1 MSVSSVSL
9 EMVVLSHHKPII
21 KVKSQGSESVG
32 ARVAHCGLAQ
42 INYKLS
48 ELKALNNLQIN
59 AITTLLSYFKS
70 NNCLILFLLKIK
82 LLNIFQSGANYF
94 LQLK

>member
-32 ARVAHCGLAQ
+32 ARVAHCLAQ

-70 NNCLILFLLKIK
+70 NNCLILFLLKIE

>member
-32 ARVAHCGLAQ
+32 ATVAHCLAQ

-59 AITTLLSYFKS
+59 AITTLLLKVTS
-70 NNCLILFLLKIK
+70 NQIIV
-82 LLNIFQSGANYF
+82 
-94 LQLK
+94 

>member
-9 EMVVLSHHKPII
+9 EMVVFSHHKPII

-32 ARVAHCGLAQ
+32 ARVAHCLAQ

-48 ELKALNNLQIN
+48 ELKALKNLQIN
-59 AITTLLSYFKS
+59 AITTLLS
-70 NNCLILFLLKIK
+70 
-82 LLNIFQSGANYF
+82 
-94 LQLK
+94 

>member
-32 ARVAHCGLAQ
+32 ARVAHCLAQ

-70 NNCLILFLLKIK
+70 NNCLILFLLKSK

>member
-32 ARVAHCGLAQ
+32 ARVAHCLAQ

-70 NNCLILFLLKIK
+70 NNCLKLFLLKIK

>member
-32 ARVAHCGLAQ
+32 ARVAHCLAQ

-70 NNCLILFLLKIK
+70 NNCLILFLLKSK
-82 LLNIFQSGANYF
+82 LLNIFQSGANYL

>member
-21 KVKSQGSESVG
+21 KVESQGSESVA
-32 ARVAHCGLAQ
+32 ARVAHCLAQ

-70 NNCLILFLLKIK
+70 NNCFILFLLKIK

>member
-32 ARVAHCGLAQ
+32 ARVAHCLAQ

-48 ELKALNNLQIN
+48 ELKALKNLQIN
-59 AITTLLSYFKS
+59 AITTLLS
-70 NNCLILFLLKIK
+70 
-82 LLNIFQSGANYF
+82 
-94 LQLK
+94 

>member
-32 ARVAHCGLAQ
+32 ARVAHCLAQ

-70 NNCLILFLLKIK
+70 NTCLILFLLKIK

>member
-21 KVKSQGSESVG
+21 KVTSQGSESVG
-32 ARVAHCGLAQ
+32 ARVAHCLAQ

-59 AITTLLSYFKS
+59 AITTLLLKVTS
-70 NNCLILFLLKIK
+70 NQIIV
-82 LLNIFQSGANYF
+82 
-94 LQLK
+94 

>member
-32 ARVAHCGLAQ
+32 ARVAHCLAQ

-48 ELKALNNLQIN
+48 ELNALNNLQIN

-70 NNCLILFLLKIK
+70 NNCLILFLLKSK

>member
-32 ARVAHCGLAQ
+32 ARVAHCLAQ

-70 NNCLILFLLKIK
+70 NDCLILFLLKSK
-82 LLNIFQSGANYF
+82 LLNIFQSGANYL

>member
-21 KVKSQGSESVG
+21 KVKSQGSESVA
-32 ARVAHCGLAQ
+32 ARVAHCLAQ

-70 NNCLILFLLKIK
+70 NDCLILFLLKSK
-82 LLNIFQSGANYF
+82 LLNIFQSGANYL

>member
-9 EMVVLSHHKPII
+9 EMVVFSHHKPII

-32 ARVAHCGLAQ
+32 ARVAHCLAQ

-70 NNCLILFLLKIK
+70 NNCLILFLLKSK
-82 LLNIFQSGANYF
+82 LLNIFQSGANYL

>member
-1 MSVSSVSL
+1 MSVSLVSL
-9 EMVVLSHHKPII
+9 EMAVLSHRKPII
-21 KVKSQGSESVG
+21 KVKSQVSKSVG
-32 ARVAHCGLAQ
+32 ARVAHCLAQ